1 MSNDLIQKN
10 AELGRFLF
18 CERYTLQPVKNALYI
33 AEGQD
38 LKRGAVVDVNGV
50 LVGPNSLMPYAV
62 LENDCD
68 TRAKGA
74 FASVFVKGEFN
85 FDKLFFAEGLSNE
98 DLDNIVYNGS
108 GIGLVIK
115 PYNYSS
121 GFVPKSEIVLKN
133 LEFKLWKEAPIET
146 NTLRFVFEKQDYDPN
161 VLNVANV
168 KWTKK
173 SSALLNVWEAKYLG
187 YAATTLSGKF
197 RNSSNPTIDNFDKTG
212 WVDVVAGNV
221 SQGFYMGLAT
231 NESLRSI
238 EIREGSFGNSLYSS
252 FSGCTHLKSLILPT
266 SGIEATTI
274 SRIVSDCSEL
284 EYVNNF
290 DTSEVTDASTAFNN
304 CWGFKAV
311 PLLDTGKMSNVNS
324 MFYQCFNVEE
334 GALALYT
341 QMSSQ
346 TTPPSNHSSAFYLCG
361 RDTTTGAAELAQIPA
376 SWGGTAA

>member
-50 LVGPNSLMPYAV
+50 LVGTNSLMPYAV

-85 FDKLFFAEGLSNE
+85 FDKLFFADGLSNE

-146 NTLRFVFEKQDYDPN
+146 NTLRFVFEKTDFDPN
-161 VLNVANV
+161 TLNISNV

-173 SSALLNVWEAKYLG
+173 DSAILNVWEAKYLG
-187 YAATTLSGKF
+187 YAATILSGKF
-197 RNSSNPTIDNFDKTG
+197 RDNNFDKTG

-221 SQGFYMGLAT
+221 SQGFYGGLLT
-231 NESLRSI
+231 NESLRSV
-238 EIREGSFGNSLYSS
+238 EIREGSFGNSLYSAVE
-252 FSGCTHLKSLILPT
+252 GCTHLKSLILPT
-266 SGIEATTI
+266 SGIEATTM
-274 SRIVSDCSEL
+274 SRLAANCYEL

-290 DTSEVTDASTAFNN
+290 DTSEVTDASVAFNN
-304 CWGFKAV
+304 CYELKDI
-311 PLLDTGKMSNVNS
+311 PLFDTGKMTNVGS
-324 MFYQCFNVEE
+324 MFLYCHKVEE
-334 GALALYT
+334 GALDLYT
-341 QMSSQ
+341 QMSRQ
-346 TTPPSNHSSAFYLCG
+346 TTPPSSHTDTFYECG
-361 RDTTTGAAELAQIPA
+361 KDTITGAAELAQIPA